1 MATACSLTPA
11 PPRAVDPYL
20 FGTNSLLG
28 AMTNL
33 AYDDPSLVAATRAIG
48 VGALRYPGGTLA
60 NFWSFAQAG
69 YTREAKRAYS
79 WITAWDRTDRAP
91 ADTFTPRRFWDGAG
105 SASAG
110 AASTGPVWVLNVLT
124 LTLQEQLAEVELL
137 RRQNLPVARVEIGN
151 ELYDSPEKFPRA
163 LDYMK
168 AILPVIQKVRELFPD
183 ALIAVVG
190 THDNRGGWNTDLAEY
205 AEHFDAVTMHPYAPP
220 KRDAQEWG
228 GGDHE
233 KSAVAA
239 WGEGSIRKLRAHAR
253 STMGDLNTQIWLTEF
268 NVGGGSGG
276 SGAPDVI
283 SHGGAML
290 GLFWAGY
297 VLAAIDM
304 YDSDTPVRGLMYH
317 LFDWQEDCDA
327 GSDHKDCWGKGS
339 QLVTLPPRDHAD
351 SRAAQIGGAGQIFA
365 HVSAVALRG
374 KASRMR
380 RVPLS
385 SHQCGNILPVSPDH
399 QGELGCLAAA
409 AFDSPTSAGVSFVV
423 LNRCVHAVST
433 RFEAADVLRLP
444 PGARSWQL
452 TTTVYSADDAGGFV
466 PLPADTSVVPWP
478 EGPLSPTVVDSELG
492 PDELSVPITLERL
505 SLTIATFSALVRY
518 PVSPPSPPSPPPPS
532 PRPPWPLPGMPP
544 PPHSPP
550 HSPPSQPPP
559 RPPPAPPVTPRP
571 PDAPP
576 APPRYPPR
584 PPPPPPPLPSSP
596 PPSPLQPP
604 LRPPSMLGSS
614 TLYSALPAL
623 GLLLFPFLALGHCVR
638 QSIDCMRRQQ
648 RATRLAT
655 HDPDELTPTAQK
667 VKSIAVDMR
676 RATKNLKEKLR
687 SGRPSRRRGR
697 SSRFSQLPVDE
708 HVSSDDATGI
718 EQAPP
723 APLALLPPK
732 APLAPPAPLALLPPT
747 GAGLSK
753 LKQIVNARPGGG
765 SKLVDTIRPSRRPP
779 AARAALT
786 AAPPSAKGLIGSCE
800 GGGGDGAG
808 LDGGGRGGGGSGG
821 GGGRGGRGGRG
832 SRKAEV
838 EHSNG
843 SSTKTA
849 RHCQACDTRAD
860 SGPQKRPTAAG
871 RAGSSRK
878 EGTPVKVPSS
888 SPALITMSPAALTAA
903 SPSAKG
909 PSGSGRGSR
918 KAEVETRALPP
929 LVSRA
934 SKAEVEARKAGV
946 EARHCQAR
954 DSRANAGT
962 PGKRLTT
969 AAGRAGEPCKEAKEP
984 VLAIGLSVHP
994 VKPVKPVK
1002 PVERKLS
1009 QAALFDLD

>member
-1 MATACSLTPA
+1 MAAPALAVVLGKKAGLRFPSATLSPGRQLGARTPSAAAMACALTPA
-11 PPRAVDPYL
+11 PPRPADPYL
-20 FGTNSLLG
+20 FGVNSLLG

-48 VGALRYPGGTLA
+48 AGALRYPGGTLA

-69 YTREAKRAYS
+69 YAREAKRSYS

-91 ADTFTPRRFWDGAG
+91 PETFTPRRFWDNAG

-110 AASTGPVWVLNVLT
+110 AASTGPVWVLNVLS

-151 ELYDSPEKFPRA
+151 ELYNSPEKFPKA

-168 AILPVIQKVRELFPD
+168 AVLPVIQKVRELFPD

-205 AEHFDAVTMHPYAPP
+205 AEHFDAVTMHPYEPQKCA
-220 KRDAQEWG
+220 AQAWG
-228 GGDHE
+228 GGDQE

-239 WGEGSIRKLRAHAR
+239 WGEGSIRKLRAQAR
-253 STMGDLNTQIWLTEF
+253 SAMGDLNKQIWLTEF
-268 NVGGGSGG
+268 NVGGGSSCG
-276 SGAPDVI
+276 GAPDVTPA
-283 SHGGAML
+283 GGAML

-317 LFDWQEDCDA
+317 LFDWQEDCNV
-327 GSDHKDCWGKGS
+327 GSDHNDCWGKGS
-339 QLVTLPPRDHAD
+339 HLVTLPPRDHAD
-351 SRAAQIGGAGQIFA
+351 SHAAQIGGAGQIFA

-374 KASRMR
+374 EASRMR

-385 SHQCGNILPVSPDH
+385 SHQCGNILPVNPSR
-399 QGELGCLAAA
+399 QGELGCLVAA

-433 RFEAADVLRLP
+433 TFEAGDLLRLP
-444 PGARSWQL
+444 TGAISWQL
-452 TTTVYSADDAGGFV
+452 TTTVYSADDTGGFV
-466 PLPADTSVVPWP
+466 PLPADTSVLPWP

-492 PDELSVPITLERL
+492 QDELSVPTTLERL
-505 SLTIATFSALVRY
+505 SLTVATFSVLVRY
-518 PVSPPSPPSPPPPS
+518 PVSPPSPPSAPPPS
-532 PRPPWPLPGMPP
+532 PRSLWPSPGMPP
-544 PPHSPP
+544 PPRSPP
-550 HSPPSQPPP
+550 HLPPSKPSP

-596 PPSPLQPP
+596 PPSPLPP
-604 LRPPSMLGSS
+604 LLRPPSMLESS

-623 GLLLFPFLALGHCVR
+623 GLLLIPFLALGHCIKR
-638 QSIDCMRRQQ
+638 SIDCKRRQQ
-648 RATRLAT
+648 RATRIAT
-655 HDPDELTPTAQK
+655 HDPDELTPTALK

-676 RATKNLKEKLR
+676 RATNNFKDKLR
-687 SGRPSRRRGR
+687 SGRSSRRRGK
-697 SSRFSQLPVDE
+697 SSRFIQIPVDD
-708 HVSSDDATGI
+708 HVSSDEAPLAPK
-718 EQAPP
+718 APP
-723 APLALLPPK
+723 APLTPLPPN
-732 APLAPPAPLALLPPT
+732 

-765 SKLVDTIRPSRRPP
+765 SKLVDTMRPSRRPP
-779 AARAALT
+779 ATPAALT
-786 AAPPSAKGLIGSCE
+786 AAPPTSAKGLIGSCE
-800 GGGGDGAG
+800 GGGGDGTG
-808 LDGGGRGGGGSGG
+808 LGGGGRGGGGSGG
-821 GGGRGGRGGRG
+821 GGCRGGRGCHG

-838 EHSNG
+838 EDSSGG
-843 SSTKTA
+843 STNTA
-849 RHCQACDTRAD
+849 RYCQVCDARAD
-860 SGPQKRPTAAG
+860 SGPQKRPAAAG

-878 EGTPVKVPSS
+878 EGKDPRLTATHSSVKVPSS

-918 KAEVETRALPP
+918 KAEVETRAPPP

-934 SKAEVEARKAGV
+934 SKAGVVARKAGM
-946 EARHCQAR
+946 EARHCQVR
-954 DSRANAGT
+954 D
-962 PGKRLTT
+962 
-969 AAGRAGEPCKEAKEP
+969 
-984 VLAIGLSVHP
+984 
-994 VKPVKPVK
+994 VKPIKPVM
-1002 PVERKLS
+1002 S